1 MRENDHSYFQNRQ
14 CKYFPCHTVEDEDE
28 FNCLFCY
35 CPLYM
40 LGDKCG
46 GNFVYT
52 ERGIKNCRN
61 CANKR
66 GLPKKNWPGR
76 CMCPARLSPNGS
88 RVGDTPA
95 LTR

>member
-1 MRENDHSYFQNRQ
+1 MRDNDHSYFQNRQ

-46 GNFVYT
+46 GSFVYT

-61 CANKR
+61 CA
-66 GLPKKNWPGR
+66 LPHSAGGYEHVLSKFSQISDL
-76 CMCPARLSPNGS
+76 AR
-88 RVGDTPA
+88 RKEA
-95 LTR
+95 KE

>member
-14 CKYFPCHTVEDEDE
+14 CKHFPCHTVEDEDE

-46 GNFVYT
+46 GSFVYT
-52 ERGIKNCRN
+52 ERGIKNCKN
-61 CANKR
+61 CALPHSAGGYEHVLSKFSQISDLAKR
-66 GLPKKNWPGR
+66 KEAKE
-76 CMCPARLSPNGS
+76 
-88 RVGDTPA
+88 
-95 LTR
+95 